1 MPLSSR
7 ERAEGDGK
15 QTVVGLGI
23 SLDTGH
29 GEDGKSYFVITGF
42 PANSAGERAGLQ
54 IGDVFLQ
61 VAGIDVVNVAQDEFL
76 SLVKGP
82 VDSEVAVLVDR
93 ATPLDAPPADE
104 APGPAPG
111 PAPGQDAPAAQTS
124 STGNVAKEEENP
136 FDQVM
141 QVFGCDK
148 DTGKE
153 TDR

>member
-104 APGPAPG
+104 APG
-111 PAPGQDAPAAQTS
+111 QDAPAAQTS

>member
-1 MPLSSR
+1 M
-7 ERAEGDGK
+7 
-15 QTVVGLGI
+15 
-23 SLDTGH
+23 DTGH

-93 ATPLDAPPADE
+93 ATPLDAPPA
-104 APGPAPG
+104 
-111 PAPGQDAPAAQTS
+111 AQTS